1 MRVGQSVVCEG
12 GAVWCVRVGQSVVV
26 RRGNVMM

>member
-1 MRVGQSVVCEG
+1 MCEG

-26 RRGNVMM
+26 RVGQCYDVRESSGV